1 MFGSTAE
8 EHPMFAISLTLVVLF
23 STAVLLYQYWRGSL
37 AANDGEASMT
47 QIRPMPHEHVPSS
60 APPARAA

>member
-1 MFGSTAE
+1 
-8 EHPMFAISLTLVVLF
+8 MFAISLTLVVLF

-37 AANDGEASMT
+37 APNEGEASMT
-47 QIRPMPHEHVPSS
+47 QLRPTPREHTPSS

>member
-1 MFGSTAE
+1 
-8 EHPMFAISLTLVVLF
+8 MFAISLTLVVLF

-37 AANDGEASMT
+37 AANEGEASMA
-47 QIRPMPHEHVPSS
+47 QLRPISHDHKPSS

>member
-1 MFGSTAE
+1 
-8 EHPMFAISLTLVVLF
+8 MFAISLTLVVLF

-37 AANDGEASMT
+37 AAADSEAPMT
-47 QIRPMPHEHVPSS
+47 QFPTRPRDHAPSS